1 MPVETREGR
10 IFFELGVLRVRENM
24 ANRPAER
31 KAFVAG
37 NAAGFFG
44 FVPQPALN
52 QIRLGEKRPAHG
64 EELDFIGPLFHNG
77 QRPIAAVQDNGDR

>member
-31 KAFVAG
+31 KTFVAG
-37 NAAGFFG
+37 NAACFFCIALT
-44 FVPQPALN
+44 PALD
-52 QIRLGEKRPAHG
+52 QIRLGEKRSAHG
-64 EELDFIGPLFHNG
+64 EELDFGVVGPLFHAG
-77 QRPIAAVQDNGDR
+77 Q

>member
-10 IFFELGVLRVRENM
+10 IFFVLVDLFGRENM
-24 ANRPAER
+24 TDGSAEGE
-31 KAFVAG
+31 AFVAG

-77 QRPIAAVQDNGDR
+77 QRPIAAVLDNGDR